1 MAVRVNLKQID
12 AFRAVM
18 IAGSTSEAA
27 GLLNVSQP
35 AVSRLLQNLE
45 SYIDFRLFIRQNG
58 RLYPTPEAEA
68 LLHEVEQVYSGLDH
82 LSSVMKNIKLLEGGH
97 LRIVVS
103 TPMAQRLLPEVL
115 AQFQE
120 QRPDIRVSIRIVVKR
135 EMPKWLDA
143 QQFDVALVTFPVDY
157 PSAHL
162 LHLASVNGV
171 CVLPPGHRLCD
182 KPMVRA
188 EDLAEEHF
196 ISIISDTILR
206 MKVDQAFAGLGVQRK
221 QMRIETQSGASI
233 CNLVAAGLGVSIVD
247 PFTASALDGKGLVM
261 KPFRPIIGFDFGV
274 LLPIQRPRSQL
285 VDEFIEVVREQARAF
300 EESHETL

>member
-1 MAVRVNLKQID
+1 MTIRVNLKQID

-27 GLLNVSQP
+27 GLLKVSQP

-45 SYIDFRLFIRQNG
+45 SHLGFNLFIRQNG

-68 LLHEVEQVYSGLDH
+68 LLPEVEQVFGGLDH
-82 LSSVMKNIKLLEGGH
+82 LSNIMQNISLLEGGH

-103 TPMAQRLLPEVL
+103 TPMAQQFLPDVL
-115 AQFQE
+115 AIFQE
-120 QRPDIRVSIRIVVKR
+120 KRPEIRVSIHIVVKR

-143 QQFDVALVTFPVDY
+143 QQFDIALVTFPVDY

-171 CVLPPGHRLCD
+171 CTLPPGHRLCAA
-182 KPMVRA
+182 PMVRA
-188 EDLAEEHF
+188 EDLADEQF
-196 ISIISDTILR
+196 ISIIPGTILR
-206 MKVDQAFAGLGVQRK
+206 MKVDQVFEGLGIQRR
-221 QMRIETQSGASI
+221 QMRLETQSGASI
-233 CNLVAAGLGVSIVD
+233 CNLVAAGLGVSVVD

-261 KPFRPIIGFDFGV
+261 KPFRPIIGFDFGL
-274 LLPIQRPRSQL
+274 LLPIQRPRSRL
-285 VDEFIEVVREQARAF
+285 VDEFIQVVRDKAQAF
-300 EESHETL
+300 EETHETL